1 MLTMILKKHPAIRGV
16 IFDLDHV
23 HAGAKSR
30 ISEHGLTGR
39 CETAGG
45 DFFAEVPAADAY
57 IMKHIIHDWSEE
69 KCLTILRNCREAM
82 RPDGRILIVETVLPA
97 GDTPHQGKLQDLV
110 MLLVPGGQE
119 RSEKEYEELLGKA
132 GFRLRRVVPTTSV
145 VSIVEGVP
153 G

>member
-1 MLTMILKKHPAIRGV
+1 
-16 IFDLDHV
+16 
-23 HAGAKSR
+23 
-30 ISEHGLTGR
+30 
-39 CETAGG
+39 
-45 DFFAEVPAADAY
+45 
-57 IMKHIIHDWSEE
+57 
-69 KCLTILRNCREAM
+69 M